1 MSAIFLTFKK
11 CKMSIER
18 LEVVLVTCTL
28 NPMVKKT
35 IARFTLCQSS
45 LFVSGKDS
53 VGVCSSTHLQQPRPV
68 TKTIT
73 ALLKGLTKI
82 QSFKKA

>member
-1 MSAIFLTFKK
+1 
-11 CKMSIER
+11 MSIER
-18 LEVVLVTCTL
+18 LEVVLDTCTL
-28 NPMVKKT
+28 N
-35 IARFTLCQSS
+35 RQSS

-73 ALLKGLTKI
+73 ALLKVLTKI